1 MKGEVYREVDGREA
15 ERLRGRKVDEVHRRE
30 ADR

>member
-15 ERLRGRKVDEVHRRE
+15 ERLRGRKVDEVHRRIE
-30 ADR
+30 R